1 MKYRHEIKYMISKN
15 TGEILKQKLKTI
27 MDIDKNSY
35 NEDNTYQIRSLYFDD
50 TQNTAYYEKLDGV
63 EYRKKYRIR
72 IYNQDDNFI
81 RLECKYK
88 HNNMTSK
95 ESVLITKEI
104 CSKIINEGGYNL

>member
-50 TQNTAYYEKLDGV
+50 TQNTAYYEKLDRV
-63 EYRKKYRIR
+63 E
-72 IYNQDDNFI
+72 
-81 RLECKYK
+81 
-88 HNNMTSK
+88 
-95 ESVLITKEI
+95 
-104 CSKIINEGGYNL
+104 

>member
-1 MKYRHEIKYMISKN
+1 MISKN

-63 EYRKKYRIR
+63 EYRKNIE
-72 IYNQDDNFI
+72 
-81 RLECKYK
+81 LESIIK
-88 HNNMTSK
+88 MTIS
-95 ESVLITKEI
+95 SD
-104 CSKIINEGGYNL
+104 

>member
-1 MKYRHEIKYMISKN
+1 MISKN

-50 TQNTAYYEKLDGV
+50 PQNTAYYEKLDGV

-72 IYNQDDNFI
+72 IYNKYDNFI
-81 RLECKYK
+81 RL
-88 HNNMTSK
+88 
-95 ESVLITKEI
+95 
-104 CSKIINEGGYNL
+104 